1 MWAVRG
7 EKDVTVMLTNFA
19 LPRHPIATE
28 TVTLSLRI
36 AQPESVVSLRRI
48 DLEHANAKRH
58 WEQMGK
64 PDYLT
69 ASMIASLNDASRMN
83 PEPLSFAY
91 EAGMLNLEV
100 VVPPQS
106 VAAIHFT
113 CPR

>member
-1 MWAVRG
+1 MVA
-7 EKDVTVMLTNFA
+7 
-19 LPRHPIATE
+19 
-28 TVTLSLRI
+28 
-36 AQPESVVSLRRI
+36 SLRRI
-48 DLEHANAKRH
+48 DLEHANAKRP